1 MGIELELG
9 VLLAISIVGQSTFA
23 RFEIETPAWRKI
35 LKWAIITGITGGLYA
50 AAGHWA
56 LAFPAVAAAAGLTV
70 HFTWCR
76 RHGIDPVHATPMHKY
91 YALRGWTL
99 PVPTEERYD
108 RST

>member
-35 LKWAIITGITGGLYA
+35 LKWSMMTGITIGLYA

-56 LAFPAVAAAAGLTV
+56 LAFLALAAAAGLTV
-70 HFTWCR
+70 HFIWCR
-76 RHGIDPVHATPMHKY
+76 RHGIDAVRATPMHRY

-99 PVPTEERYD
+99 PV
-108 RST
+108 SS